1 MERILPAPSEPYS
14 IRAGHKEREEDVKEV
29 EGARFLHGLEMEM
42 KSRLLN
48 GFRYNLPE
56 KGVAVSPFRY
66 YYWMLFV
73 MTNNFCCGTPIRN
86 GLPVEKKTKV
96 YFRYI

>member
-1 MERILPAPSEPYS
+1 MK
-14 IRAGHKEREEDVKEV
+14 HREWFDEY
-29 EGARFLHGLEMEM
+29 
-42 KSRLLN
+42 

>member
-1 MERILPAPSEPYS
+1 MPLRLQQSRPQDSS
-14 IRAGHKEREEDVKEV
+14 LGVREI
-29 EGARFLHGLEMEM
+29 
-42 KSRLLN
+42 

>member
-1 MERILPAPSEPYS
+1 
-14 IRAGHKEREEDVKEV
+14 
-29 EGARFLHGLEMEM
+29 M
-42 KSRLLN
+42 K